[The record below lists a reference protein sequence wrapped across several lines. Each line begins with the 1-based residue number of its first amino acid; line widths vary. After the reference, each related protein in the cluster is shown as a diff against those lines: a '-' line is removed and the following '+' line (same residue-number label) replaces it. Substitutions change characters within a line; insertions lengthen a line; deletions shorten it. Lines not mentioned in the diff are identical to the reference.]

1 MNEKEMHLYDYIVES
16 DIATADELNLARNLM
31 GGTWEEVLNAVL
43 YVRTGYH
50 NLQQLIDEEEEE
62 AEDDFLEVGQE
73 IHEQFTKFLLTNNKF
88 K

>member
-16 DIATADELNLARNLM
+16 DIATANELNLARNLM
-31 GGTWEEVLNAVL
+31 NGTWEEVLNAVL

-62 AEDDFLEVGQE
+62 DEDSSLEVG
-73 IHEQFTKFLLTNNKF
+73 FNPYLGAYDYDC
-88 K
+88 

>member
-16 DIATADELNLARNLM
+16 GIATANELNLARNLM
-31 GGTWEEVLNAVL
+31 NGTWEEVLNAVL

-62 AEDDFLEVGQE
+62 AEDDFLEVGRE
-73 IHEQFTKFLLTNNKF
+73 IHEQFTKFLLANNNF
-88 K
+88 R